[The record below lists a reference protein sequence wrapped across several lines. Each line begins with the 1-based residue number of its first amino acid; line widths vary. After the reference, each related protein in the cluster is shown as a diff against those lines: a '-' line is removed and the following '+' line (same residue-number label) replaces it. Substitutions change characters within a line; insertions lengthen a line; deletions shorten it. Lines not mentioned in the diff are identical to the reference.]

1 MFGTC
6 GTGEREQKLRQ
17 IMEVQPN
24 RRRVGRQI
32 MEVQPNRR
40 RVGGKPRKTFMGGIE
55 EIERKVG

>member
-1 MFGTC
+1 
-6 GTGEREQKLRQ
+6 
-17 IMEVQPN
+17 
-24 RRRVGRQI
+24 